1 MENSLFDLDVDK
13 VQPLEEWVTEVTSP
27 IMDAIGAVS
36 EALEMLYQELK

>member
-1 MENSLFDLDVDK
+1 MENNLFEFDPDK
-13 VQPLEEWVTEVTSP
+13 VQPLEDWVTEVTGP